1 MVETSEVYEDQ
12 RARVRT
18 LAEDLL
24 LNLGYELVELEFAQS
39 DENALLRL
47 YIDREDGITLDD
59 CTHVSRMLGA
69 LLDVED
75 PISGRYNL
83 EISSPGLN
91 RRLSRPKDFQTRLGE
106 TIKVKLVKPLNGR
119 RRFKGILR
127 DYQENPMT
135 VTIEVDGETFIVPL
149 DETSRCSLVYNF
161 NKR

>member
-12 RARVRT
+12 RARVRA

-24 LNLGYELVELEFAQS
+24 INLGYELVELEFAQS
-39 DENALLRL
+39 DESALLRL
-47 YIDREDGITLDD
+47 YIDREEGITLDD

-75 PISGRYNL
+75 PISGRYDL

-91 RRLSRPKDFQTRLGE
+91 RRLSQPKDFQARLGE
-106 TIKVKLVKPLNGR
+106 TIKVKLAKPLNGR

-127 DYQENPMT
+127 DCQENPMT

-161 NKR
+161 NK